1 MAVRQLLEIDLIQ
14 THTEGASSGSTSAL
28 EHAAQTATSI
38 RGSRIGAHYT
48 KKAPPDNP
56 A

>member
-1 MAVRQLLEIDLIQ
+1 MAVRQLLEIDLVR
-14 THTEGASSGSTSAL
+14 THAEAASAGSTSAL
-28 EHAAQTATSI
+28 ENAAQAATSI